1 MSNHQYSL
9 PSMKIVTVICINT
22 AQATSGR
29 IVSAQ
34 VQPSMSIVILISFA
48 SSASTNDRLMIV
60 YHRRMSALVVKYLAL
75 TYGAQLEVS
84 QAGKLMRRIIFE
96 HRHRDRQRLIC
107 SHTCWWLLMICTMS
121 RQWRISCIW
130 LSALIPGCE
139 LINHRPTISSC
150 LRAMIT
156 ACFQHLA
163 GHLTGRS
170 FDWLIVLSN
179 NYLAFFDQVINPCRT
194 FSSGF
199 LWMLPTFG

>member
-1 MSNHQYSL
+1 MIGWWL
-9 PSMKIVTVICINT
+9 FM
-22 AQATSGR
+22 
-29 IVSAQ
+29 
-34 VQPSMSIVILISFA
+34 ISEW
-48 SSASTNDRLMIV
+48 V
-60 YHRRMSALVVKYLAL
+60 LVVKYLAL
-75 TYGAQLEVS
+75 TYVAQPEVS
-84 QAGKLMRRIIFE
+84 QAGKLTRRIIFE

-121 RQWRISCIW
+121 TQWRISCIW

-150 LRAMIT
+150 LRRMIT

-179 NYLAFFDQVINPCRT
+179 NYLGFFDQVINPCRS
-194 FSSGF
+194 FSSCF
-199 LWMLPTFG
+199 LWMLPIFGRLLFAQICLVGCSWNNSSLSENQPMLS